1 MRPEAEQPY
10 RPCEAFQRMGSKRKA
25 VWHWSS
31 PVACLLGLSLASIQE
46 MDGTEARLEA
56 FFPVLINC
64 SLLLDTRL
72 RLFLVPERDSNFS
85 LLIFNRSSQTSKG
98 VLLGIPHGSLNT

>member
-1 MRPEAEQPY
+1 MRPETEQEHG
-10 RPCEAFQRMGSKRKA
+10 PCEAFQRMGSKRKA

-31 PVACLLGLSLASIQE
+31 PVACLLGLSLASIQK

-56 FFPVLINC
+56 FFSPVLINC
-64 SLLLDTRL
+64 SLLLDTCL

-85 LLIFNRSSQTSKG
+85 LLIFNTSSQTSKG
-98 VLLGIPHGSLNT
+98 RFWESHMDP